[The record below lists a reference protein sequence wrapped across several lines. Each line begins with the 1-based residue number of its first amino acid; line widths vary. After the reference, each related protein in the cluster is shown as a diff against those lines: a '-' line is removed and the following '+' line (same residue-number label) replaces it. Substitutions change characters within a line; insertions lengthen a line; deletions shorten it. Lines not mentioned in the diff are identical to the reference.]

1 MGVNISD
8 IVQKHGTN
16 LKEQSGS
23 IVAVDAYNIIYQFL
37 SSIREYDGS
46 PLKDMKGRITS
57 HISGI
62 FYRTIT
68 LMEQGIKPVYVFDG
82 KPAYL
87 KNRTLEERRL
97 IKEKNIL
104 ELQAAV
110 ESGDEERARS
120 LSARINYV
128 TREVADDARK
138 ILTFMGLPYVDAPSE
153 GEAQASVMSK
163 NGLVSGVV
171 SQDYD
176 CLLFGARRVY
186 RNFTMYGRRKVPGRN
201 LYVNVTPEYIDLN
214 EVLTVNHITYEQLID
229 LGILVGTDFNKG
241 LDRVGAKTA
250 LNLIR
255 KFGTIYAVLR
265 EKAQEIE
272 KLDEIREFF
281 MSPPVNRDIRINFN
295 RPQPDR
301 IFEFLCDEHDFS
313 RQRIE
318 PYVAKLDTFFNRE
331 KQSNL
336 DTFL

>member
-8 IVQKHGTN
+8 IVQKHGTS

-23 IVAVDAYNIIYQFL
+23 VVSVDAYNILYQFL

-46 PLKDMKGRITS
+46 PLKDAKGHITS

-82 KPAYL
+82 KPSYL

-97 IKEKNIL
+97 IKEKNVL

-110 ESGDEERARS
+110 EAGDDERARS
-120 LSARINYV
+120 LSSRINYV

-138 ILTFMGLPYVDAPSE
+138 ILSYMGLPYVDAPSE
-153 GEAQASVMSK
+153 GEAQASVMSR

-176 CLLFGARRVY
+176 CLLFGARRVF

-214 EVLTVNHITYEQLID
+214 EVLETNHITHEQLID
-229 LGILVGTDFNKG
+229 LGILVGTDFNRG
-241 LDRVGAKTA
+241 LERVGAKTA

-255 KFGTIYAVLR
+255 KYGTVYAVLK
-265 EKAQEIE
+265 EKGQEIE
-272 KLDEIREFF
+272 NLDEIRKFF
-281 MSPPVNRDIRINFN
+281 WSPPVNSEVRIVFT

-301 IFEFLCDEHDFS
+301 LFQFLCDEHDFS

-318 PYVAKLDTFFNRE
+318 PYLEKLETFFGRE

-336 DTFL
+336 DTFF